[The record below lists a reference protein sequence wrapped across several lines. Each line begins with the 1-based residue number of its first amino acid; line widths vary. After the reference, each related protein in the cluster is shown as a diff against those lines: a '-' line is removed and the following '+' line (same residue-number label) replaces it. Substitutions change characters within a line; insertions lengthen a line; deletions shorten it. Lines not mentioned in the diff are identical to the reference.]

1 VLGNRRGLMS
11 GLRILCEDRCP
22 IAMCSRVAPP
32 SGVIKQTKVCT
43 DATTSSDTVIK
54 AACEGA
60 LVPACD
66 LPLRRQTIIQR
77 GEGERPPIKAASFV
91 RVQVQQQPTGI
102 KERWL
107 SGWRRVLLG
116 KDETSEVG
124 PDAADR
130 QPQISFQA
138 SGSAPL

>member
-1 VLGNRRGLMS
+1 MFASRSAS
-11 GLRILCEDRCP
+11 G
-22 IAMCSRVAPP
+22 
-32 SGVIKQTKVCT
+32 GIKQTKVCT
-43 DATTSSDTVIK
+43 DATTSSHTVIK
-54 AACEGA
+54 AACRGA

-66 LPLRRQTIIQR
+66 LPPRRQTIIQR
-77 GEGERPPIKAASFV
+77 GEGERPPTKAASFV

-130 QPQISFQA
+130 QPQIAFQA
-138 SGSAPL
+138 SGAAPL